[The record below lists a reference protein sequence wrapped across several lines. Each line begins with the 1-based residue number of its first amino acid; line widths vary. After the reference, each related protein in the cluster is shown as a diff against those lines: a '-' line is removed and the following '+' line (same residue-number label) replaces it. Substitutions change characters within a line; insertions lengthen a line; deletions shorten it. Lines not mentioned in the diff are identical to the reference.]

1 MTSKPKLKP
10 NQRLV
15 EYPNE
20 GFAILDGNLYC
31 NNCDCDVS
39 WIHKSDVLRHTQT
52 AKHGKCK
59 QRASSISA
67 AGNAGDGNGPDGAA
81 EPREGSAI
89 SRPKAAKR
97 QCTMNQM
104 VSTGSKKVNL

>member
-31 NNCDCDVS
+31 NYCDCDVS

-52 AKHGKCK
+52 VKHGKCK
-59 QRASSISA
+59 QRASFFSA

-81 EPREGSAI
+81 EPRHLLQI
-89 SRPKAAKR
+89 
-97 QCTMNQM
+97 
-104 VSTGSKKVNL
+104 